1 MVASTFIVCSSA
13 SLYAQGYG
21 SISGA
26 ITDPAGAL
34 VPSATVTA
42 TQTQTGRETIVRTSK
57 EGLYVFPSLLPA
69 EYSISVTAPG
79 FETHTQMGIVLQ
91 ANQAITVNIS
101 IRVGAAS
108 QTVSVTGDAP
118 QVDTTTGTL
127 SQVIDQARVV
137 ELPLNGRNA
146 ASLITLVAGV
156 SDAVAMG
163 NGVDQGIGKTFPAA
177 VVTTAN
183 GTLPNQS
190 NYMLNG
196 GNNVDEMTNVNGPFP
211 FPDAVQEFSVQT
223 SNYNAEF
230 GQSAGAVVNIVT
242 RSGGND
248 FHGSAFEFLRNGY
261 FNAKP
266 YFATKADN
274 LHRHQFGG
282 TVGGPVVIPH
292 VSEGKSTQFF
302 FGYQHTQIRQGSTS
316 GVVTVPTLAEKGLA
330 SSGSLATFADYGNL
344 CNTASGHSFN
354 GSGLCV
360 DGTGSAIAAEQLRN
374 PFTNALYPYNRIP
387 SGDFDSASVAYEK
400 LFPVYTGTEKAG
412 TIGGQVNFLTATKAN
427 LNEYIARV
435 DHQFGANDH
444 LFGHYFQDWFEQPA
458 IYDSAMLQSYTSYF
472 NTRYQSALLAET
484 HTFSPSLL
492 NNLVLNYQRIV
503 SLRGGPPGSPYITDF
518 GVKNIWQPP
527 TGPYLA
533 ASVTGYFKASSSAY
547 AGWLRNNYTFNDDL
561 RWTVGQHNFS
571 FGGHFE
577 LSKYDVTNVYQSYG
591 GFGFGPVTNK
601 IGADTFQY
609 PNAMANFLVGFM
621 NSFQQG
627 NYELLNDRNHF
638 PAIYAQDSWKITP
651 RLTLNYGVRWE
662 MFAPWANRVGVQ
674 TAFSPALYSA
684 NKSTAQYNTLPP
696 GMVISGDPGF
706 PKNGVRNDYAQ
717 FMPRV
722 GFAYNIFGDAKTVIR
737 GGYGWFYQDRM
748 PGFFN
753 LNQAGFVPN
762 TISISLTNPGMFGS
776 SPGANPGGRFS
787 NPYCTGCSVG
797 AYANP
802 FPFTLPFGK
811 DQKFPNAF
819 QLGEY
824 DPSGNFKVP
833 ATYSYNLTVER
844 ELGGGFA
851 ARVAYVGSASR
862 HQFVNLE
869 INPAVNTGSGLSTN
883 QRRVYNKAPVVG
895 PCTSA
900 TGCTVA
906 DGATRYAQIITAAM
920 IGNANYNSLQLTLSK
935 KMSRGLSLM
944 ANYTFSKSLDDMPQ
958 ATRVS
963 NTEDLNAGESYVFP
977 LYPADAAGIP
987 AGARVQDIKAL
998 DRGLSDIDHPHVAS
1012 FSYVYELPKWNGGNA
1027 FLRYLANGWLTS
1039 GAIAHRSGD
1048 ALTAV
1053 ANSDISLTGLGQD
1066 RAQRD
1071 FTKPVY
1077 LKSVGAGKCTAGK
1090 SCVNWFNPAALSTP
1104 VNSGP
1109 GTGFGNVTKS
1119 SFRGPA
1125 YTNWDGA
1132 VVRSFKVYRETNL
1145 QFRAEYFNVLN
1156 HTLLGNP
1163 QIRTTDPAF
1172 GTIQALSGAL
1182 LQGSQGIVSNT
1193 GPRIAQFALKYTF

>member
-1 MVASTFIVCSSA
+1 MIASAFIAFSSA
-13 SLYAQGYG
+13 SLHAQGYG
-21 SISGA
+21 TISGA
-26 ITDPAGAL
+26 ISDPSGAM

-42 TQTQTGRETIVRTSK
+42 TQTATGRTTTISSSR
-57 EGLYVFPSLLPA
+57 EGLYVFPSLLPT
-69 EYSISVTAPG
+69 EYSITVTAPG
-79 FETHTQMGIVLQ
+79 FETYTQMGVVLQ
-91 ANQAITVNIS
+91 ANQAITVNVS
-101 IRVGAAS
+101 IRVGAAA

-163 NGVDQGIGKTFPAA
+163 NGVDQGLGKTFPSA

-190 NYMLNG
+190 NYLLNG

-242 RSGGND
+242 RSGGSE
-248 FHGSAFEFLRNGY
+248 FHGNAFEFLRNGY
-261 FNAKP
+261 FNARN
-266 YFATKADN
+266 YFAPKADT
-274 LHRHQFGG
+274 LHRNQFGG
-282 TVGGPVVIPH
+282 TIGGPVILPH
-292 VSEGKSTQFF
+292 ISEGKNTQFF
-302 FGYQHTQIRQGSTS
+302 FGYQRTLIRQGSTA
-316 GVVTVPTLAEKGLA
+316 GVVTVPTLAEKGLDA
-330 SSGSLATFADYGNL
+330 SGNTVDANYANL
-344 CNTASGHSFN
+344 CTHSFQSVTEN
-354 GSGLCV
+354 GQLYNECFDTTTNKVVASQ
-360 DGTGSAIAAEQLRN
+360 QLRN
-374 PFTNALYPYNRIP
+374 PFTNEPFSNNIIP
-387 SGDFDSASVAYEK
+387 KTFFDPASVAFEK
-400 LFPVYTGTEKAG
+400 LFPSYTGTEKAG
-412 TIGGQVNFLTATKAN
+412 AIGGQVNFLTATKAN
-427 LNEYIARV
+427 LNEFIGRI
-435 DHQFGANDH
+435 DHQFGADDH

-458 IYDSAMLQSYTSYF
+458 IYDPKMLQSYTSYY

-503 SLRGGPPGSPYITDF
+503 SLRGGPPGSPNITAF
-518 GVKNIWQPP
+518 GVKNIWQPN
-527 TGPYLA
+527 TGPYMA
-533 ASVTGYFKASSSAY
+533 ANVAGYFKAQSAAF

-561 RWTVGQHNFS
+561 RWTIGNHNLS

-591 GFGFGPVTNK
+591 GFGFGPVTNSF
-601 IGADTFQY
+601 GSYQY

-621 NSFQQG
+621 NGFQQG
-627 NYELLNDRNHF
+627 NFELLNDRNHF
-638 PAIYAQDSWKITP
+638 PAIYAQDSWRVTP
-651 RLTLNYGVRWE
+651 RLTLNYGLRWE
-662 MFAPWANRVGVQ
+662 MYAPWANRIGVQ
-674 TAFSPALYSA
+674 TAFSPANYSA
-684 NKSTAQYNTLPP
+684 NKGTSQYALATAAGTPGLPA
-696 GMVISGDPGF
+696 GMVLSGDPGF

-717 FMPRV
+717 FMPRL
-722 GFAYNIFGDAKTVIR
+722 GFAYDLFGNAKTVVR

-762 TISISLTNPGMFGS
+762 TISVNLSNPGMYNPT
-776 SPGANPGGRFS
+776 PGKNSGGPFS
-787 NPYCTGCSVG
+787 NPYCTGCPAG
-797 AYANP
+797 AFANP

-811 DQKFPNAF
+811 NQVFPNHF

-824 DPSGNFKVP
+824 DPSGDFKVP
-833 ATYSYNLTVER
+833 VTYSYNLTVEH

-851 ARVAYVGSASR
+851 ARAAYVGSASR

-869 INPAVNTGSGLSTN
+869 INPMVNNGSGGTDS
-883 QRRVYNKAPVVG
+883 RRVYNTAPVVG
-895 PCTSA
+895 PCPA
-900 TGCTVA
+900 TGTCNTN
-906 DGATRYAQIITAAM
+906 YSNIITAAM

-963 NTEDLNAGESYVFP
+963 NTENLNAGESYVYP
-977 LYPADAAGIP
+977 LYPADAVGIP
-987 AGARVQDIKAL
+987 EGARAPDIKAL

-1027 FLRYLANGWLTS
+1027 FLRVLTNGWLTS

-1053 ANSDISLTGLGQD
+1053 ANQDISQTGLGQD

-1077 LKSVGAGKCTAGK
+1077 LKSSGAGKCTAGK

-1104 VNSGP
+1104 TNSGP
-1109 GTGFGNVTKS
+1109 GTGFGNVVKGTL
-1119 SFRGPA
+1119 RGPA

-1132 VVRSFKVYRETNL
+1132 VVRSFKIYR
-1145 QFRAEYFNVLN
+1145 
-1156 HTLLGNP
+1156 
-1163 QIRTTDPAF
+1163 
-1172 GTIQALSGAL
+1172 
-1182 LQGSQGIVSNT
+1182 
-1193 GPRIAQFALKYTF
+1193 